1 MSDRA
6 VSDRVMVDSNV
17 LIDLVE
23 FDSRWYGWSARA
35 VADCGRRSILAID
48 PIIYAEISA
57 GFERVEEIDAAFPE
71 EFFERRPL
79 PWEAA
84 FLAGRVHQRYR
95 RSGGSRQATLPDFF
109 IGAHALIEGMT
120 LLTRDGTLYRRY
132 FPNLRLIA
140 PEPGEL

>member
-1 MSDRA
+1 MPDRA
-6 VSDRVMVDSNV
+6 TSGRVMVDSNV

-23 FDSRWYGWSARA
+23 SDSRWYEWSARS
-35 VADCGRRSILAID
+35 VAECGRRSILAID
-48 PIIYAEISA
+48 PIIYSEISA
-57 GFERVEEIDAAFPE
+57 GFERVEEVEAAFPE

-84 FLAGRVHQRYR
+84 FLAGKVHQRYR

-120 LLTRDGTLYRRY
+120 LLTRDGTLYRTY

-140 PEPGEL
+140 PEPGES

>member
-1 MSDRA
+1 M
-6 VSDRVMVDSNV
+6 SDRVMVDSNV

-23 FDSRWYGWSARA
+23 RDSRWYVWSARA
-35 VADCGRRSILAID
+35 VAKCGTSSILAID
-48 PIIYAEISA
+48 PIIYSEISA
-57 GFERVEEIDAAFPE
+57 GFERVEEIEAAFPE

-84 FLAGRVHQRYR
+84 FLAGKVHQRYR

-120 LLTRDGTLYRRY
+120 LLTRDGRLYRTY

-140 PEPGEL
+140 PEPGER